1 MTTGARSTST
11 TPPSWSPGTARRHLL
26 HRRPPDRRDP
36 RPQRARPGRY
46 LVTDD
51 GLVVLASEMGVL
63 PIPEET
69 IVEKWRL
76 QPGKMLLIDPEQ
88 GRIVS
93 DDEIKQQL
101 TTATP
106 TRSG

>member
-1 MTTGARSTST
+1 MGRPGRHRASPTAGRSARRSTA
-11 TPPSWSPGTARRHLL
+11 TACG
-26 HRRPPDRRDP
+26 P
-36 RPQRARPGRY
+36 ARY

-63 PIPEET
+63 PIPEEK

-76 QPGKMLLIDPEQ
+76 QPGKMLLIDLEE

-93 DDEIKQQL
+93 DDEIKHAAL
-101 TTATP
+101 DRRIP
-106 TRSG
+106 TRNG